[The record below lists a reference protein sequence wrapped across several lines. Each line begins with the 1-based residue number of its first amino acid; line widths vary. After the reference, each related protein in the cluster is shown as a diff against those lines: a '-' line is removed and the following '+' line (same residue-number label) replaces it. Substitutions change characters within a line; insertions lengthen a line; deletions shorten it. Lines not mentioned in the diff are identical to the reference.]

1 MRVGQVNRA
10 IAQAIS
16 TLRQL
21 WRTEP
26 DPKPEVISS
35 IVGRM
40 NYGQTPY
47 HARRY
52 VEGYAQALK
61 DSKDGTISS

>member
-1 MRVGQVNRA
+1 MRITEVNGA
-10 IAQAIS
+10 IAQAIR
-16 TLRQL
+16 TIRQL
-21 WRTEP
+21 WRTDP

-40 NYGQTPY
+40 NYGKAPH

-52 VEGYAQALK
+52 VEGYAQGLK
-61 DSKDGTISS
+61 DSNDA